1 MGIIGAPVSQIDLSA
16 TLDIK
21 QGGEHHH
28 IFKNHAFGG
37 PGAIPSA
44 TPCPPQKMIEEPA
57 LGFALPCL
65 PNATMTVSEQGAPVN
80 QQLVLKQ
87 LSLKSEEELGMLLEA
102 YSGQFGGGCGA
113 NVVANSNQAN

>member
-1 MGIIGAPVSQIDLSA
+1 MV
-16 TLDIK
+16 
-21 QGGEHHH
+21 
-28 IFKNHAFGG
+28 
-37 PGAIPSA
+37 
-44 TPCPPQKMIEEPA
+44 EEPA

-65 PNATMTVSEQGAPVN
+65 PNAAMTVSEQGAPS

-113 NVVANSNQAN
+113 NVVASNTH